1 MPDFEISAP
10 DGRKFVITAPDG
22 ASQDEVL
29 NYFRQNMPAEQA
41 APQRGLA
48 EQAMAIPTQ
57 AAAGVNDRL
66 ADVLGT
72 PVDLVGQGLRAIGVP
87 VPEDAFGG
95 SASIRSGIRSLTGEA
110 PKPQG
115 ALERAA
121 YGAGSGAV
129 DAASVLVPAAGI
141 ARAAR
146 TGSVIGG
153 AAQQAMALP
162 GLQVGA
168 AAAGGA
174 VGQATDSPLAGVAT
188 ALALPIG
195 AAGAARLISPV
206 TNTLSPAR
214 AALVAA
220 AEREGIPL
228 SAGQATGS
236 RVLQNMEGSFA
247 QLPGTSGAEAAFA
260 QTQQRAFNQ
269 AVLSRAGVSAD
280 NAGPDVINQARSQI
294 GGTIGSI
301 AERNSLRVDDELL
314 GRLAGLEDEINRF
327 AVPEVAG
334 PVSQRMRQL
343 IGQVGDDGTVPG
355 TFYRQMDSAL
365 GKSMRETGNGD
376 LRSAIGNLRTTLRE
390 GMDASI
396 TPEDATA
403 WQEARRQYANLMVAE
418 KAAGGAGANAA
429 EGNISPLA
437 LRSAVDQSTGRGY
450 ARGQGDL
457 NELARIGQGVLRA
470 PPDSGTAGRTQMN
483 QLLTGGGFSAGG
495 SAVGAMI
502 GGPIGA
508 GVGAIGG
515 LALPAIARAAYVNP
529 LMQSY
534 LRNQAVR
541 PGTRQAITGLRNN
554 LLAQQGLAQIND

>member
-66 ADVLGT
+66 ADVLGA
-72 PVDLVGQGLRAIGVP
+72 PVDLAGKGLRAIGVP

-314 GRLAGLEDEINRF
+314 GRLASLEDEINRF

-502 GGPIGA
+502 GGPVGA